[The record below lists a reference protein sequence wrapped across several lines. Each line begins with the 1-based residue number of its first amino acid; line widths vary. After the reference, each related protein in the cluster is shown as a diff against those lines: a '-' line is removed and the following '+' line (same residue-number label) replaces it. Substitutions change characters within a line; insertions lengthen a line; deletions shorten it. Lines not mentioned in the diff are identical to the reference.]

1 MEELNTLIGRLKD
14 YQKNVRYYKS
24 EKDFDQIYNKIEY
37 LMNDI
42 EIIINKSKYI
52 NTNKN

>member
-1 MEELNTLIGRLKD
+1 MEELNILVRRLKD

-24 EKDFDQIYNKIEY
+24 KKDFDRVYNKIKY

-52 NTNKN
+52 NTNKK